1 MSKKILDYLGIA
13 KKGGML
19 ITGEEGV
26 IRALQTNKAKIVF
39 VASDA
44 SLNTLDKFKRKCF
57 YYNVLCLDIFTSA
70 ELSQAI
76 GKLRKILA
84 ITDKGIAIAL
94 EKTLEVNK

>member
-57 YYNVLCLDIFTSA
+57 
-70 ELSQAI
+70 
-76 GKLRKILA
+76 
-84 ITDKGIAIAL
+84 
-94 EKTLEVNK
+94 